1 MEKQS
6 NSLSSSFRDPSGF
19 LFTRNETLY
28 RQINKEYQPH
38 YETLMTGGLY
48 AALVKKGWL
57 IPHTEVDDVEP
68 SDKKIA
74 FKVIRPEKISFI
86 SYPYEWSFS
95 QLKDA
100 ALLTLKIQNL
110 ALEKGMTLKDASAY
124 NIQFFKGKPVLIDT
138 LSFDTY
144 EEGKPWDAYRQFC
157 QHFLAP
163 LALMSKV
170 DIRLNQMMRV
180 YIDGIPLDLA
190 SKLLPW
196 GTRLNLGLATHIH
209 IHAGAQKKYSESQ
222 GKNTGEAKVSKIG
235 MLGLIDNLMS
245 TVKSLEWKPQG
256 TEWAEYYDI
265 TNYSSDAFDKKK
277 QLVKEFVQQAG
288 GGNIWDIGA
297 NTGEFSRPVIQL
309 GPVVSFDI
317 DPAAVE
323 KNYRQVKAAK
333 ETDILP
339 LVLDLTNPSGDIGW
353 ANRERDSLAN
363 RGPAD
368 VVMALAIIH
377 HICISNNVP
386 LESFADY
393 LQTLGKYLV
402 IEFVPKEDSQ
412 VQILLSTRKDIFPRY
427 TIAGFEEAFSKS
439 FEIVNKKPVEGSLR
453 VLYLMKS
460 KTRK

>member
-1 MEKQS
+1 MDKTPAPI
-6 NSLSSSFRDPSGF
+6 SSSFRDPSGF
-19 LFTRNETLY
+19 LFVNKDVLY
-28 RQINKEYQPH
+28 RQVNKEYQSD
-38 YETLMTGGLY
+38 YENLNSSGLY

-57 IPHTEVDDVEP
+57 IPHSEVQNVEP
-68 SDKKIA
+68 AQKETAYKI
-74 FKVIRPEKISFI
+74 IQPERIGFI

-100 ALLTLKIQNL
+100 ALLTLRIQNL

-138 LSFDTY
+138 LSFDDY
-144 EEGKPWDAYRQFC
+144 EDGKPWDAYRQFC

-170 DIRLNQMMRV
+170 DIRLNQLMRV
-180 YIDGIPLDLA
+180 YIDGIPLDMA
-190 SKLLPW
+190 SRLLPW
-196 GTRLNLGLATHIH
+196 STRLNLGLATHIH

-222 GKNTGEAKVSKIG
+222 GKNTGESRVSRTG
-235 MLGLIDNLMS
+235 LLGLIDNLMS
-245 TVKSLEWKPQG
+245 TIKSLEWKPQG
-256 TEWAEYYDI
+256 TEWADYYNI

-277 QLVKEFVQQAG
+277 SLVKEFVQQAG
-288 GGNIWDIGA
+288 GGTIWDLGA
-297 NTGEFSRPVIQL
+297 NTGEFSRPVSDY

-323 KNYRQVKAAK
+323 KNYRQVKAGK
-333 ETDILP
+333 ETGILP
-339 LVLDLTNPSGDIGW
+339 LVLDLTNPSGGIGW
-353 ANRERDSLAN
+353 ANKERDSLAN

-368 VVMALAIIH
+368 VVMALALIH

-386 LESFADY
+386 LDNFADY
-393 LQTLGKYLV
+393 LRTLGNNLV

-427 TIAGFEEAFSKS
+427 SIDGFEQAFSKS
-439 FEIVNKKPVEGSLR
+439 FEIVNKKPVEGSQR

-460 KTRK
+460 KGR

>member
-1 MEKQS
+1 MNNQTAP
-6 NSLSSSFRDPSGF
+6 LSSSFRDPSGF
-19 LFTRNETLY
+19 LFMRDGVLY
-28 RQINKEYQPH
+28 RQVNKEYEAV
-38 YETLMTGGLY
+38 YEKLMSSGLY

-57 IPHTEVDDVEP
+57 IPHEEMTDVEP
-68 SDKKIA
+68 ADKSSA
-74 FKVIRPEKISFI
+74 YKVIRPEKVSFI

-110 ALEKGMTLKDASAY
+110 AIEKGMTLKDASAY
-124 NIQFFKGKPVLIDT
+124 NIQFFKGKPILIDT
-138 LSFDTY
+138 LSFDDY
-144 EEGKPWDAYRQFC
+144 EDGKPWDAYRQFC

-163 LALMSKV
+163 LALMAKV
-170 DIRLNQMMRV
+170 DIRLNQLTRV

-196 GTRLNLGLATHIH
+196 ITRLNIGVATHIH
-209 IHAGAQKKYSESQ
+209 LHAGAQKKYSESQ
-222 GKNTGEAKVSKIG
+222 GKGTGESRVSKTG
-235 MLGLIDNLMS
+235 LLGLIDNLKS
-245 TVKSLEWKPQG
+245 TVKALEWKPQG
-256 TEWAEYYDI
+256 TEWADYYDI
-265 TNYSSDAFDKKK
+265 TNYSSDAFDLKKN
-277 QLVKEFVQQAG
+277 LVKEFVQAAG
-288 GGNIWDIGA
+288 GGTIWDIGA
-297 NTGEFSRPVIQL
+297 NTGEFSRPVADF
-309 GPVVSFDI
+309 GNVVSFDI

-323 KNYRQVKAAK
+323 KNYRQVKTAK
-333 ETDILP
+333 EVGILP

-353 ANRERDSLAN
+353 ANSERDSLAG

-368 VVMALAIIH
+368 VVMALALIH

-386 LESFADY
+386 LESFAEY
-393 LQTLGKYLV
+393 LRTLGKNLV

-412 VQILLSTRKDIFPRY
+412 VKILLATRKDIFPRY
-427 TIAGFEEAFSKS
+427 NLEGFEEAFSKS

>member
-1 MEKQS
+1 MNKPS
-6 NSLSSSFRDPSGF
+6 SALSSSFRDPSGF
-19 LFTRNETLY
+19 LYNLNGNLY
-28 RQINKEYQPH
+28 RQVNKEYQPV
-38 YETLMTGGLY
+38 YDKLLESGLY

-57 IPHTEVDDVEP
+57 IPHEEVTDIEP
-68 SDKKIA
+68 ANKEIA
-74 FKVIRPEKISFI
+74 YKVIRPEKVGFI

-124 NIQFFKGKPVLIDT
+124 NIQFYKGKPVLIDT
-138 LSFDTY
+138 LSFDDY
-144 EEGKPWDAYRQFC
+144 EDGKPWDAYRQFC

-163 LALMSKV
+163 LALMAKV
-170 DIRLNQMMRV
+170 DIRLSQMMRV
-180 YIDGIPLDLA
+180 YIDGVPLDLA

-196 GTRLNLGLATHIH
+196 GTRLNMGLATHIH

-222 GKNTGEAKVSKIG
+222 GKGTGETRVSKTG
-235 MLGLIDNLMS
+235 LLGLVDNLKS
-245 TVKSLEWKPQG
+245 TVKSLEWKPRG
-256 TEWAEYYDI
+256 TEWADYYDI

-277 QLVKEFVQQAG
+277 SLVKEFVQAAG
-288 GGNIWDIGA
+288 GGTIWDLGA
-297 NTGEFSRPVIQL
+297 NTGEFSRPVL
-309 GPVVSFDI
+309 DFGSVVSFDI

-323 KNYRQVKAAK
+323 KNYRQVKSAK
-333 ETDILP
+333 ETAILP

-353 ANRERDSLAN
+353 ANKERDSLAN

-368 VVMALAIIH
+368 VVMALALIH

-386 LESFADY
+386 LESFAEY
-393 LQTLGKYLV
+393 LQTLGMNLV

-427 TIAGFEEAFSKS
+427 NIDGFEEAFSKS

-453 VLYLMKS
+453 VLYLMKC
-460 KTRK
+460 KARK

>member
-1 MEKQS
+1 MNNHS
-6 NSLSSSFRDPSGF
+6 APLSSSFRDPSGF
-19 LFTRNETLY
+19 LFTRDGVLY
-28 RQINKEYQPH
+28 RQVNKV
-38 YETLMTGGLY
+38 YEPIYEKLMSGGLY
-48 AALVKKGWL
+48 AALIKKGWL
-57 IPHTEVDDVEP
+57 IPHEEMTDVEP
-68 SDKKIA
+68 ADKAIA
-74 FKVIRPEKISFI
+74 FKIIRPEKVGFI

-138 LSFDTY
+138 LSFDDY
-144 EEGKPWDAYRQFC
+144 EDGKPWDAYRQFC

-163 LALMSKV
+163 LALMAKV
-170 DIRLNQMMRV
+170 DIRLSQLMRV
-180 YIDGIPLDLA
+180 YIDGIPLELA

-196 GTRLNLGLATHIH
+196 NSRLNLGLATHIH

-222 GKNTGEAKVSKIG
+222 GKGTGEAHVSKTG
-235 MLGLIDNLMS
+235 LLGLIDNLKS

-265 TNYSSDAFDKKK
+265 TNYSSDAFEQKKT
-277 QLVKEFVQQAG
+277 LVKSFVQSAG
-288 GGNIWDIGA
+288 GGSIWDIGA
-297 NTGEFSRPVIQL
+297 NTGEFSRPVSES

-323 KNYRQVKAAK
+323 KNYRQVRSGK

-353 ANRERDSLAN
+353 ANKERDSLAN

-368 VVMALAIIH
+368 VVMALALIH

-386 LESFADY
+386 LESFAEY
-393 LQTLGKYLV
+393 LQTLGRNLV

-427 TIAGFEEAFSKS
+427 TIEGFEEAFSKS